1 MLGLKTSGRQGGPW
15 AWVCHDAVVPVAGF
29 DHVAI
34 TVADVDATIE
44 WYRRVLGAE
53 PLHLELWRDG
63 TLPIALLQVGASR
76 LSVHPAAAPAAP
88 HADAPTPGSADLCF
102 RFDGPVSEIL
112 ALLEAQDV
120 AVVEGPVPRPAAN
133 GQPGASVY
141 FRDPDGNL
149 LELLTINAS
158 PVAG

>member
-1 MLGLKTSGRQGGPW
+1 MPI
-15 AWVCHDAVVPVAGF
+15 AGF

-44 WYRRVLGAE
+44 WYERVLGAE
-53 PLHLELWRDG
+53 PLYLDLWQAG
-63 TLPIALLQVGASR
+63 KLPVALLQVGASR

-102 RFDGPVSEIL
+102 RFDGTVAEIL
-112 ALLEAQDV
+112 DLLHAALV
-120 AVVEGPVPRPAAN
+120 PVVEGPVPRPAAN
-133 GQPGASVY
+133 GEPGASVY

-149 LELLTINAS
+149 LELLTLDATGSN
-158 PVAG
+158 